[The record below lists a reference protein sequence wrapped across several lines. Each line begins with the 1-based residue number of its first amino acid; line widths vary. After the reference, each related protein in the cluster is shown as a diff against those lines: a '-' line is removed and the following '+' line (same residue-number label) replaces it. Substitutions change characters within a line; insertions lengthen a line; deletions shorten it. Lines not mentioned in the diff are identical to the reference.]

1 MVNHTSRLKMT
12 KWDFRFIA
20 LAKEVASW
28 SKDGKQVGCVITDIN
43 TNKVLSTGYNG
54 LPKSLKDTCLSVLS
68 KDDKS
73 VLVLHA
79 EHNALEHLS
88 KDDYNKDLSL
98 YVTKTPCRLCA
109 LKIVNSY
116 ANIKRIYYIPS
127 NNASFNKRYNS
138 QESLEYLESNGI
150 QIIPIDIA
158 VDYTTQIVIT
168 NYLSRDLPENDD
180 EITVDYISNYIY
192 MCSTLINN
200 LDNYLKK
207 DTSQI
212 DAINEILDEY
222 NYKVILKFV
231 QEKESSSAVAFLE
244 WYDRYYRMPF

>member
-1 MVNHTSRLKMT
+1 MLN
-12 KWDFRFIA
+12 KWDYRFIN
-20 LAKEVASW
+20 LAKEVSSW
-28 SKDGKQVGCVITDIN
+28 SKEGKQVGCIIVDSN

-54 LPKSLKDTCLSVLS
+54 LPKSLKDTCLPFLS

-88 KDDYNKDLSL
+88 KEDYNKDLAL
-98 YVTKTPCRLCA
+98 YVTKTPCKLCA
-109 LKIVNSY
+109 IKIFNSY
-116 ANIKRIYYIPS
+116 ANIKRVYYIPS
-127 NNASFNKRYNS
+127 NNASFNERYNS
-138 QESLEYLESNGI
+138 QESLDYLESNGI
-150 QIIPIDIA
+150 QTIPINTTI
-158 VDYTTQIVIT
+158 DYTTQIVII
-168 NYLSRDLPENDD
+168 NYLSHALPEEND

-200 LDNYLKK
+200 LDDYLKK

-222 NYKVILKFV
+222 NYKIILKFV
-231 QEKESSSAVAFLE
+231 QEKESSSAIAFLE
-244 WYDRYYRMPF
+244 WYDRYYRVPF

>member
-1 MVNHTSRLKMT
+1 MFN
-12 KWDFRFIA
+12 KWNYRFIN

-28 SKDGKQVGCVITDIN
+28 SKEGKQVGCIIVDMK
-43 TNKVLSTGYNG
+43 TNKILATGYNG
-54 LPKSLKDTCLSVLS
+54 LPSFMSDDCLSSL
-68 KDDKS
+68 DKEDKA
-73 VLVLHA
+73 VIALHS

-88 KDDYNKDLSL
+88 KEDYNKDLSL

-116 ANIKRIYYIPS
+116 ANIKRVYYIPS

-138 QESLEYLESNGI
+138 QESLDYLESNGV
-150 QIIPIDIA
+150 QIIPIDTA

-168 NYLSRDLPENDD
+168 NYLSRNLSEDDD

-192 MCSTLINN
+192 LCSTLINN
-200 LDNYLKK
+200 LDDYLKK

-222 NYKVILKFV
+222 KYKVILKFV
-231 QEKESSSAVAFLE
+231 QEKESSSAIAFLE

>member
-1 MVNHTSRLKMT
+1 MFN
-12 KWDFRFIA
+12 KWNYRFIN

-28 SKDGKQVGCVITDIN
+28 SKEGKQVGCVIVDEN
-43 TNKVLSTGYNG
+43 TNKVLSSGYNG
-54 LPKSLKDTCLSVLS
+54 LPKSLKDSCLSALS

-88 KDDYNKDLSL
+88 ENDYNKDLSL

-127 NNASFNKRYNS
+127 NNATFNKRYNS
-138 QESLEYLESNGI
+138 QESLDYLESNGI
-150 QIIPIDIA
+150 QTIPIDTV
-158 VDYTTQIVIT
+158 VDYTTQVVIT
-168 NYLSRDLPENDD
+168 NYLSRTLPEDDD

-200 LDNYLKK
+200 LDEHLKK
-207 DTSQI
+207 DTSKI

-222 NYKVILKFV
+222 NYKVILKFA
-231 QEKESSSAVAFLE
+231 QEEESSSAVAFLE
-244 WYDRYYRMPF
+244 WYDKYHRIPF